1 MPQSLR
7 IQVLAASLA
16 AWASLA
22 GALAAQAVAQAALG
36 EGRASQAHRAA
47 HQPGRGGAG
56 DQEVGEATSN
66 PANLHQLWDQ
76 HLAAVACPVAAAI
89 RLIRAFPAPPAA
101 PWPLAVACLGHLEVA
116 CRVASPVGR
125 LVACRA
131 ACPVAHQPLVVRGQA
146 LEGAELQD
154 SPEEEGSPGLQ
165 DPTLLP
171 EH

>member
-1 MPQSLR
+1 M
-7 IQVLAASLA
+7 
-16 AWASLA
+16 
-22 GALAAQAVAQAALG
+22 
-36 EGRASQAHRAA
+36 
-47 HQPGRGGAG
+47 
-56 DQEVGEATSN
+56 
-66 PANLHQLWDQ
+66 
-76 HLAAVACPVAAAI
+76 AAAI

-165 DPTLLP
+165 DPTLLVTGC
-171 EH
+171 EGLKGASL